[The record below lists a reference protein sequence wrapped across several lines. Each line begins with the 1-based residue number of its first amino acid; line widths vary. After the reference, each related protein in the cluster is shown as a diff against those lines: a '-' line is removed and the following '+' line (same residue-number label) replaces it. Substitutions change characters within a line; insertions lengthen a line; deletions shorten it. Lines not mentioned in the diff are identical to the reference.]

1 MAKNKVSEW
10 DAVSDNNITIN
21 GININENCPP
31 SAINNAIREMM
42 AQIKQWQSGYS
53 GDSWTSSG
61 TLDITGSLKLDGNL
75 GTTGQVMASQG
86 STATPIWKT
95 LGTMSNQNS
104 SSVTTGD
111 LNVTGAFRLDSSTG
125 TAGQVMVSTG
135 TSATPTWGNAFIR
148 GMIMLWTGS
157 AAPSGWAIC
166 NGSSGTPDL
175 RDKFVMGAGG
185 SLPAGGGYKD
195 AAIVSHSHTLSG
207 TSAASS
213 ITGTAAASSISGTAA
228 ASSIS
233 GTAAASSLSGS
244 VAAGGGHTHSASTT
258 VNTSSGLSG
267 WWDFKNRG
275 GTSYATPM
283 LAASSGG
290 KCTHKNQ
297 SNSKSYGEGYRGEG
311 GSGSSRASIN
321 VNHNH
326 SGSTTVN
333 AVGNHT
339 HTLSGTAAASSISG
353 TAAAS
358 AVTGTAAASSISG
371 TAAASSVTGSAV
383 ATGIA
388 ATNRNLPPYYALAY
402 IMKL

>member
-321 VNHNH
+321 MNHNH
-326 SGSTTVN
+326 TGSTSITS
-333 AVGNHT
+333 VGNHT
-339 HTLSGTAAASSISG
+339 HTMSGTAAASSISG

-358 AVTGTAAASSISG
+358 SISG
-371 TAAASSVTGSAV
+371 TAATTGAS
-383 ATGIA
+383 
-388 ATNRNLPPYYALAY
+388 ATNANLPPYYALCY